1 MSTANAY
8 DLLIIGQG
16 AAAFAAALYAARYQ
30 VKPVVI
36 GETFGGETATGGMIE
51 NYPGYPE
58 IDGFDLMLKFR
69 EQADK
74 YEVPVIDDKVVSV
87 EGVDGH
93 YTATTFG
100 GETYV
105 GASVLLAVGRERR
118 KLGLEH
124 EEEWTGKGVSF
135 CSTCDAPLHRGN
147 VVAVVGGGDAA
158 IKGAVLLTRYAQK
171 VYVIYRGSR
180 FTRPEP
186 ANLRAL
192 GEANNAETLFET
204 NVVALKGEDSLSGIV
219 LDRGVRWLHEDCGA
233 RHLPG
238 DRRRPAVGACGA
250 ARGGPEREGR
260 GRGGQADG
268 HQRAG
273 RLCRRRPDGR
283 VGRAEADDHGGG
295 AGGSGGSDRL
305 RVRHRAQRGVQMAR
319 GGAARGRL
327 GGTRA
332 ARSRGPT
339 LNNSRSTSRSRW
351 SGYFIQL
358 YIVSGGRPFG
368 YAAARSGWSPR
379 ASSARP
385 RAPLP
390 EARWLTGRTPLWRA
404 A

>member
-30 VKPVVI
+30 IKPAVI

-74 YEVPVIDDKVVSV
+74 YEVPVIDDKVVGL
-87 EGVDGH
+87 ENADGH

-100 GETYV
+100 GDTYT

-171 VYVIYRGSR
+171 IYVIYRGSK

-192 GEANNAETLFET
+192 AEAGNAETLFNT
-204 NVVALKGEDSLSGIV
+204 NVVALKGEGSLSGIV
-219 LDRGVRWLHEDCGA
+219 LDREYEGSTEIAVHGIFLEIGADPRSELAVQLGVDLNELDEVVV
-233 RHLPG
+233 
-238 DRRRPAVGACGA
+238 DRRMRTNVPGVFA
-250 ARGGPEREGR
+250 AGDLTD
-260 GRGGQADG
+260 A
-268 HQRAG
+268 
-273 RLCRRRPDGR
+273 
-283 VGRAEADDHGGG
+283 
-295 AGGSGGSDRL
+295 SGEL
-305 RVRHRAQRGVQMAR
+305 KQ
-319 GGAARGRL
+319 
-327 GGTRA
+327 TI
-332 ARSRGPT
+332 T
-339 LNNSRSTSRSRW
+339 
-351 SGYFIQL
+351 
-358 YIVSGGRPFG
+358 
-368 YAAARSGWSPR
+368 AAAQGAQAAATAYEYVTEHNEACKWH
-379 ASSARP
+379 AA
-385 RAPLP
+385 ALP
-390 EARWLTGRTPLWRA
+390 SDA
-404 A
+404 

>member
-30 VKPVVI
+30 IKPAVI

-74 YEVPVIDDKVVSV
+74 YEVPVIDDKVVGL
-87 EGVDGH
+87 ENADGH

-100 GETYV
+100 GDTYT

-171 VYVIYRGSR
+171 IYVIYRGSR

-192 GEANNAETLFET
+192 GEAGNAETLFNT

-219 LDRGVRWLHEDCGA
+219 LDREYEGSTEIAVHGIFLEIGADPRSELAVQLGVDLNELDEVVV
-233 RHLPG
+233 
-238 DRRRPAVGACGA
+238 DRRMRTNVPGVFA
-250 ARGGPEREGR
+250 AGDLTD
-260 GRGGQADG
+260 A
-268 HQRAG
+268 
-273 RLCRRRPDGR
+273 
-283 VGRAEADDHGGG
+283 
-295 AGGSGGSDRL
+295 SGEL
-305 RVRHRAQRGVQMAR
+305 KQ
-319 GGAARGRL
+319 
-327 GGTRA
+327 TI
-332 ARSRGPT
+332 T
-339 LNNSRSTSRSRW
+339 
-351 SGYFIQL
+351 
-358 YIVSGGRPFG
+358 
-368 YAAARSGWSPR
+368 AAAQGAQAAATAYEYVTEHNEACKWH
-379 ASSARP
+379 AA
-385 RAPLP
+385 ALP
-390 EARWLTGRTPLWRA
+390 SDA
-404 A
+404 

>member
-30 VKPVVI
+30 IKPAVI

-74 YEVPVIDDKVVSV
+74 YEVPVIDDKVVGL
-87 EGVDGH
+87 ENADGH

-100 GETYV
+100 GDTYT

-171 VYVIYRGSR
+171 IYVIYRGSK
-180 FTRPEP
+180 
-186 ANLRAL
+186 
-192 GEANNAETLFET
+192 
-204 NVVALKGEDSLSGIV
+204 V
-219 LDRGVRWLHEDCGA
+219 H
-233 RHLPG
+233 
-238 DRRRPAVGACGA
+238 A
-250 ARGGPEREGR
+250 A
-260 GRGGQADG
+260 
-268 HQRAG
+268 
-273 RLCRRRPDGR
+273 
-283 VGRAEADDHGGG
+283 
-295 AGGSGGSDRL
+295 
-305 RVRHRAQRGVQMAR
+305 
-319 GGAARGRL
+319 
-327 GGTRA
+327 
-332 ARSRGPT
+332 
-339 LNNSRSTSRSRW
+339 
-351 SGYFIQL
+351 
-358 YIVSGGRPFG
+358 
-368 YAAARSGWSPR
+368 
-379 ASSARP
+379 
-385 RAPLP
+385 
-390 EARWLTGRTPLWRA
+390 
-404 A
+404 

>member
-30 VKPVVI
+30 IKPAVI

-74 YEVPVIDDKVVSV
+74 YEVPVIDDKVVGL
-87 EGVDGH
+87 ENADGH

-100 GETYV
+100 GDTYT

-171 VYVIYRGSR
+171 IYVIYRGSK

-192 GEANNAETLFET
+192 GEAGNAETLFNT
-204 NVVALKGEDSLSGIV
+204 NVVALKGEDGLSSIV
-219 LDRGVRWLHEDCGA
+219 LDREYEGSTEIAVHGIFLEIGADPRSELAVQLGVDLNELDEVVV
-233 RHLPG
+233 
-238 DRRRPAVGACGA
+238 DRRMRTNVPGVFA
-250 ARGGPEREGR
+250 AGDLTD
-260 GRGGQADG
+260 A
-268 HQRAG
+268 
-273 RLCRRRPDGR
+273 
-283 VGRAEADDHGGG
+283 
-295 AGGSGGSDRL
+295 SGEL
-305 RVRHRAQRGVQMAR
+305 KQ
-319 GGAARGRL
+319 
-327 GGTRA
+327 TI
-332 ARSRGPT
+332 T
-339 LNNSRSTSRSRW
+339 
-351 SGYFIQL
+351 
-358 YIVSGGRPFG
+358 
-368 YAAARSGWSPR
+368 AAAQGAQAAATAYEYVTEHNEACKWH
-379 ASSARP
+379 AA
-385 RAPLP
+385 ALP
-390 EARWLTGRTPLWRA
+390 SDA
-404 A
+404 

>member
-36 GETFGGETATGGMIE
+36 GETFGGETATGGLIE

-93 YTATTFG
+93 YTAITFG
-100 GETYV
+100 RDTYT
-105 GASVLLAVGRERR
+105 GASVVLAVGRERR

-124 EEEWTGKGVSF
+124 EEKWTGKGVSF

-158 IKGAVLLTRYAQK
+158 IKGAVLLTKYAQK

-192 GEANNAETLFET
+192 GEASNAETLFET
-204 NVVALKGEDSLSGIV
+204 NVVALQGDDSLSSIV
-219 LDRGVRWLHEDCGA
+219 LDREHDGSTEIAVHGIFLEIGADPRSELAVQLGVDLNERDEVVV
-233 RHLPG
+233 
-238 DRRRPAVGACGA
+238 DRRMGTNVPGVFA
-250 ARGGPEREGR
+250 AGDLTD
-260 GRGGQADG
+260 A
-268 HQRAG
+268 
-273 RLCRRRPDGR
+273 
-283 VGRAEADDHGGG
+283 
-295 AGGSGGSDRL
+295 SGEL
-305 RVRHRAQRGVQMAR
+305 KQ
-319 GGAARGRL
+319 
-327 GGTRA
+327 TI
-332 ARSRGPT
+332 T
-339 LNNSRSTSRSRW
+339 
-351 SGYFIQL
+351 
-358 YIVSGGRPFG
+358 
-368 YAAARSGWSPR
+368 AAAQGALAAATAYEYVTEHNEACKWH
-379 ASSARP
+379 AA
-385 RAPLP
+385 ALP
-390 EARWLTGRTPLWRA
+390 ADA
-404 A
+404 

>member
-30 VKPVVI
+30 IKPAVI

-74 YEVPVIDDKVVSV
+74 YEVPVIDDKVVGL
-87 EGVDGH
+87 ENADGH

-100 GETYV
+100 GDTYT

-171 VYVIYRGSR
+171 IYVIYRGSK

-192 GEANNAETLFET
+192 AEAGNAETLFNT
-204 NVVALKGEDSLSGIV
+204 NVVALKGEDGLSGIV
-219 LDRGVRWLHEDCGA
+219 LDREYEGSTEIAVHGIFLEIGADPRSELAVQLGVDLNELDEVVV
-233 RHLPG
+233 
-238 DRRRPAVGACGA
+238 DRRMRTNVPGVFA
-250 ARGGPEREGR
+250 AGDLTD
-260 GRGGQADG
+260 A
-268 HQRAG
+268 
-273 RLCRRRPDGR
+273 
-283 VGRAEADDHGGG
+283 
-295 AGGSGGSDRL
+295 SGEL
-305 RVRHRAQRGVQMAR
+305 KQ
-319 GGAARGRL
+319 
-327 GGTRA
+327 TI
-332 ARSRGPT
+332 T
-339 LNNSRSTSRSRW
+339 
-351 SGYFIQL
+351 
-358 YIVSGGRPFG
+358 
-368 YAAARSGWSPR
+368 AAAQGALAAATAYEYVTEHNEACKWH
-379 ASSARP
+379 AA
-385 RAPLP
+385 ALP
-390 EARWLTGRTPLWRA
+390 SDA
-404 A
+404 

>member
-36 GETFGGETATGGMIE
+36 GETFGGETATGGVIE

-100 GETYV
+100 GDTYI

-192 GEANNAETLFET
+192 GEAGNAETLFET
-204 NVVALKGEDSLSGIV
+204 NVVALKGDDGLSSIV
-219 LDRGVRWLHEDCGA
+219 LDREHDGSTEIAVHGIFLEIGADPRSELAVQLGVALNEKDEVVV
-233 RHLPG
+233 
-238 DRRRPAVGACGA
+238 DRRMGTNVPGVFA
-250 ARGGPEREGR
+250 AGDLTD
-260 GRGGQADG
+260 A
-268 HQRAG
+268 
-273 RLCRRRPDGR
+273 
-283 VGRAEADDHGGG
+283 
-295 AGGSGGSDRL
+295 SGEL
-305 RVRHRAQRGVQMAR
+305 KQ
-319 GGAARGRL
+319 
-327 GGTRA
+327 TI
-332 ARSRGPT
+332 T
-339 LNNSRSTSRSRW
+339 
-351 SGYFIQL
+351 
-358 YIVSGGRPFG
+358 
-368 YAAARSGWSPR
+368 AAAQGALAAATAYEYVSEHNEACKWH
-379 ASSARP
+379 AA
-385 RAPLP
+385 ALP
-390 EARWLTGRTPLWRA
+390 SDA
-404 A
+404 

>member
-30 VKPVVI
+30 IKPAVI

-74 YEVPVIDDKVVSV
+74 YEVPVIDDKVVGL
-87 EGVDGH
+87 EKADGH

-100 GETYV
+100 GDTYT

-171 VYVIYRGSR
+171 IYVIYRGSK

-192 GEANNAETLFET
+192 ARGRERGDAVRDQRRRA
-204 NVVALKGEDSLSGIV
+204 KGRGRPVGHRAGPGIRR
-219 LDRGVRWLHEDCGA
+219 LRGDCGA
-233 RHLPG
+233 RHFPG
-238 DRRRPAVGACGA
+238 DRRRPTVGAGGA
-250 ARGGPEREGR
+250 ARGGPERAGR
-260 GRGGQADG
+260 GRGGQADA

-283 VGRAEADDHGGG
+283 VGRA
-295 AGGSGGSDRL
+295 
-305 RVRHRAQRGVQMAR
+305 
-319 GGAARGRL
+319 
-327 GGTRA
+327 
-332 ARSRGPT
+332 
-339 LNNSRSTSRSRW
+339 
-351 SGYFIQL
+351 
-358 YIVSGGRPFG
+358 
-368 YAAARSGWSPR
+368 
-379 ASSARP
+379 
-385 RAPLP
+385 
-390 EARWLTGRTPLWRA
+390 
-404 A
+404 

>member
-30 VKPVVI
+30 IKPAVI

-74 YEVPVIDDKVVSV
+74 YEVPVIDDKVVGL
-87 EGVDGH
+87 ENADGH

-100 GETYV
+100 GDTYT

-171 VYVIYRGSR
+171 IYVIYRGSR

-192 GEANNAETLFET
+192 GEAGNAETLFNT
-204 NVVALKGEDSLSGIV
+204 NVVALKGEDGLSGIV
-219 LDRGVRWLHEDCGA
+219 LDREYEGSTEIAVHGIFLEIGA
-233 RHLPG
+233 DPRSELAVQLG
-238 DRRRPAVGACGA
+238 ADLNELDEVVVDRRMRTNVPGVFA
-250 ARGGPEREGR
+250 AGDLTD
-260 GRGGQADG
+260 A
-268 HQRAG
+268 
-273 RLCRRRPDGR
+273 
-283 VGRAEADDHGGG
+283 
-295 AGGSGGSDRL
+295 SGEL
-305 RVRHRAQRGVQMAR
+305 KQ
-319 GGAARGRL
+319 
-327 GGTRA
+327 TI
-332 ARSRGPT
+332 T
-339 LNNSRSTSRSRW
+339 
-351 SGYFIQL
+351 
-358 YIVSGGRPFG
+358 
-368 YAAARSGWSPR
+368 AAAQGAQAAATAYEYVTEHNEACKWH
-379 ASSARP
+379 AA
-385 RAPLP
+385 ALP
-390 EARWLTGRTPLWRA
+390 SDA
-404 A
+404 

>member
-30 VKPVVI
+30 IKPAVI

-74 YEVPVIDDKVVSV
+74 YEVPVIDDKVVGL
-87 EGVDGH
+87 ENADGH

-100 GETYV
+100 GDTYT

-171 VYVIYRGSR
+171 IYVIYRGSR

-192 GEANNAETLFET
+192 GEAGNAETLFNT
-204 NVVALKGEDSLSGIV
+204 NVVALKGEDGLSSIV
-219 LDRGVRWLHEDCGA
+219 LDREYEGSTEIAVHGIFLEIGA
-233 RHLPG
+233 DPRSELAVQLG
-238 DRRRPAVGACGA
+238 ADLNELDEVVVDRRMRTNVPGVFA
-250 ARGGPEREGR
+250 AGDLTD
-260 GRGGQADG
+260 A
-268 HQRAG
+268 
-273 RLCRRRPDGR
+273 
-283 VGRAEADDHGGG
+283 
-295 AGGSGGSDRL
+295 SGEL
-305 RVRHRAQRGVQMAR
+305 KQ
-319 GGAARGRL
+319 
-327 GGTRA
+327 TI
-332 ARSRGPT
+332 T
-339 LNNSRSTSRSRW
+339 
-351 SGYFIQL
+351 
-358 YIVSGGRPFG
+358 
-368 YAAARSGWSPR
+368 AAAQGAQAAATAYEYVTEHNEACKWH
-379 ASSARP
+379 AA
-385 RAPLP
+385 ALP
-390 EARWLTGRTPLWRA
+390 SDA
-404 A
+404 